1 MSCRV
6 IQTRKQVA
14 QREHGAESGLKS
26 KNQRTKATIE
36 YDSPARSYKMP
47 VDPAY
52 WPYRTQSLRQ
62 QRKAREVQTEEC
74 HTFLNQDASS
84 DEEDRIASPPIDNRS
99 LNSESGINRSFFCEN
114 KISLI

>member
-1 MSCRV
+1 MCSRV

-14 QREHGAESGLKS
+14 QREHGAEIRKAKNKS
-26 KNQRTKATIE
+26 
-36 YDSPARSYKMP
+36 YDRIWLSQISARSYKMP

-62 QRKAREVQTEEC
+62 QRKAREVQREEC

-84 DEEDRIASPPIDNRS
+84 DEEDRIASHVNTA
-99 LNSESGINRSFFCEN
+99 SESSKRVAE
-114 KISLI
+114 